1 MSLIDSRKEF
11 DRFDFFLSL
20 FYFIFML
27 FLIRVID
34 MQIIK
39 HDYYMRLAEKNRT
52 QVINQIAPRGRIIS
66 RDGVVLASN
75 KPSYSL
81 IYFPDN
87 EPSSSEIKKIS
98 GYLARYTNSD
108 AGRIQ
113 NTLSRAATT
122 KKPLKVA
129 ENLGSS
135 AIMRISEL
143 KNIYPGFQHVAE
155 AARDYPYG
163 TWLSHILGYMGKI
176 DASEWKTYS
185 ASSDYSMDSLVG
197 KTGVEKFYEKYL
209 KGKDGGLYMEVD
221 NRGRLIKIADTRD
234 SEPGNDIILT
244 VDFKMQQAA
253 EKTLAEMPYKRAV
266 AIALDPQSGRI
277 LVYAVKPGFDPNF
290 FVDYNEDK
298 KLKKEDFD
306 EFNLGV
312 QGTYPPASTFKII
325 TSIAELEAGNPPPD
339 EKFFC
344 PGFFDAGDRKFKCWE
359 KKGHKYM
366 DLKNGLAHSCDVY
379 YYNAALRV
387 GPLEIEKIASAFG
400 LGKKT
405 DSPFLSES
413 SGNLF
418 GPRVRARKKSYW
430 FIGDTLNLAIGQGE
444 TLVTPMQMAVFI
456 SAVASKGLIYRPYYV
471 EKIVKK
477 NGETLLENSPYLK
490 DKVELKENT
499 WEMIYE
505 ALAEVVLT
513 GTGQPIKTSGLEIFG
528 KTGTAQNPHGKD
540 HAWFVCF
547 ARKPGEKSK
556 VAVAVLVEH
565 GEHGSTSALSAAR
578 SIVRAAYP
586 DIKNETGDEIRAAVV
601 E

>member
-20 FYFIFML
+20 FYFIFLL

-52 QVINQIAPRGRIIS
+52 QVINQSAPRGRIIS

-81 IYFPDN
+81 IYFPDS
-87 EPSSSEIKKIS
+87 EPSSREIKKIS
-98 GYLARYTNSD
+98 RYLAKYTNSD
-108 AGRIQ
+108 AERIG
-113 NTLSRAATT
+113 NILSKAVAT

-129 ENLGSS
+129 ENLGSA

-143 KNIYPGFQHVAE
+143 KNIYPGFQQVAE
-155 AARDYPYG
+155 ATREYPYG

-176 DASEWKTYS
+176 ASYEWKTYS

-234 SEPGNDIILT
+234 SEPGNDLILT
-244 VDFKMQQAA
+244 IDFKMQQAA
-253 EKTLAEMPYKRAV
+253 EKALTEMPYKRAV
-266 AIALDPQSGRI
+266 AIALDPQSGKI

-306 EFNLGV
+306 EFNIGV

-379 YYNAALRV
+379 YYNAAMRV

-418 GPRVRARKKSYW
+418 GPRVRARRKSYW

-456 SAVASKGLIYRPYYV
+456 SAIASKGLIYRPYYV

-477 NGETLLENSPYLK
+477 NGETFLENSPYLK

-499 WEMIYE
+499 WKMIYD

-513 GTGQPIKTSGLEIFG
+513 GTGQPIKTPGLEIFG

-547 ARKPGEKSK
+547 ARKPEEKSK

-565 GEHGSTSALSAAR
+565 GEHGSTSALSVAR

-586 DIKNETGDEIRAAVV
+586 DIKEDSANEIRAAVV